1 MDVKQFFARAMHV
14 NVSILRVYISFNAS
28 TLVYKQFQVDFEILK
43 VIFNKNFTSH
53 IVSANSVYNGH
64 NSLYLIPYP
73 YVYAQQIRLTAL
85 LIICICM
92 LFDARNI
99 LLPKRNK
106 QKLNVSSEFVGF
118 QLPIYAKFRKRGP
131 NFQI

>member
-1 MDVKQFFARAMHV
+1 MCQFCD
-14 NVSILRVYISFNAS
+14 YISFNAS

-64 NSLYLIPYP
+64 NSLYFINPLP

-85 LIICICM
+85 LIICVCM
-92 LFDARNI
+92 LFDARDI
-99 LLPKRNK
+99 LLPKRYK
-106 QKLNVSSEFVGF
+106 QNLNVSSEFVGS
-118 QLPIYAKFRKRGP
+118 QLPLY
-131 NFQI
+131 